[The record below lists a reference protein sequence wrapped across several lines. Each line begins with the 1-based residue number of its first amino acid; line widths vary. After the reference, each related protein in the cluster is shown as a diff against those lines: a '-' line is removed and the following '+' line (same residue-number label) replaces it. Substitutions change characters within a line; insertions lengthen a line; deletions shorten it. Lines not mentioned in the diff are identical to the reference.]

1 MTDAHLKNHFQG
13 SVRGPELEV
22 STPSLGDMKRDWNS
36 PEPEIRMNKPTISQV
51 SDTAFMAAAYRAIET
66 DRQNAIFHD
75 PLAAKLAGEQ
85 GRKIIGSLPKQAF
98 IGGWTVVIRTK
109 IIDEFIQAAIAKGV
123 DTILSLGAGL
133 DTRPYRLELLKSVR
147 WIEVDYPHV
156 IDLKEIRLSG
166 EMPQCRLER
175 VRLDLADVDARRTFL
190 AGVADH
196 SKNVLVLTEAVTP
209 YLSEDAVAS
218 LGADLR
224 AHKSIKYWVA
234 DYFSPASYEYR
245 RRSGMSQAMKN
256 APFLFEPKDYFGFFA
271 QIGWKPKETRYF
283 AIEAERLRRPA
294 PFPVTIRLVMRIM
307 EIVASK
313 DRRREMKRYA
323 GIVLFEPAEAI
334 SECPP

>member
-1 MTDAHLKNHFQG
+1 
-13 SVRGPELEV
+13 
-22 STPSLGDMKRDWNS
+22 
-36 PEPEIRMNKPTISQV
+36 
-51 SDTAFMAAAYRAIET
+51 MAAAYRAIET
-66 DRQNAIFHD
+66 DLPNAIFND

-109 IIDEFIQAAIAKGV
+109 IIDDFIQVAIAEGV

-133 DTRPYRLELLKSVR
+133 DTRPYRLELLESVR

-156 IDLKEIRLSG
+156 INLKELRLSG
-166 EMPQCRLER
+166 EMPRCRLER
-175 VRLDLADVDARRTFL
+175 VRLDLADVEARRTFL
-190 AGVADH
+190 DEVAAQ
-196 SKNVLVLTEAVTP
+196 SKKVLVLTEAVTP

-224 AHKSIKYWVA
+224 SHESIKYWVA

-245 RRSGMSQAMKN
+245 RRSGRSQAMKN
-256 APFLFEPKDYFGFFA
+256 APFLFEPKDYFGFFT

-294 PFPVTIRLVMRIM
+294 PFPITIRLVMRIM
-307 EIVASK
+307 EIIASPE
-313 DRRREMKRYA
+313 RRREMKRYA
-323 GIVLFEPAEAI
+323 GFVLFEPVEAI
-334 SECPP
+334 SERPPL

>member
-1 MTDAHLKNHFQG
+1 
-13 SVRGPELEV
+13 
-22 STPSLGDMKRDWNS
+22 MKRDWNS
-36 PEPEIRMNKPTISQV
+36 PEPEIRMNEPIINQV

-66 DRQNAIFHD
+66 DLPNAMFND

-85 GRKIIGSLPKQAF
+85 GRKIIDSLPKPAF

-109 IIDEFIQAAIAKGV
+109 IIDEFIQVAIAEGV

-156 IDLKEIRLSG
+156 IDLKELRLSG
-166 EMPQCRLER
+166 EMPRCRLER
-175 VRLDLADVDARRTFL
+175 VRLDLADVEARRTFL
-190 AGVADH
+190 DEVAAQ
-196 SKNVLVLTEAVTP
+196 SKKVLVLTEAVTP

-224 AHKSIKYWVA
+224 SHESIKYWVA

-256 APFLFEPKDYFGFFA
+256 APFLFEPKDYFGFFT

-307 EIVASK
+307 EIIASPE
-313 DRRREMKRYA
+313 RRREMKRYA
-323 GIVLFEPAEAI
+323 GFVLFEPAQAS
-334 SECPP
+334 SECSPL

>member
-1 MTDAHLKNHFQG
+1 
-13 SVRGPELEV
+13 
-22 STPSLGDMKRDWNS
+22 MKRDWNS
-36 PEPEIRMNKPTISQV
+36 PELEIRMNESEINQV
-51 SDTAFMAAAYRAIET
+51 SDTAFMAATYRAIET
-66 DRQNAIFHD
+66 DRPNAMFHD

-85 GRKIIGSLPKQAF
+85 GRKIVGSLPKQAF

-109 IIDEFIQAAIAKGV
+109 IIDEFIRVAIAEGV

-133 DTRPYRLELLKSVR
+133 DTRPYRMELLKSVR

-166 EMPQCRLER
+166 ETPRCRLER
-175 VRLDLADVDARRTFL
+175 VRLDLADVEARRIFL
-190 AGVADH
+190 DEVAAQ
-196 SKNVLVLTEAVTP
+196 STKVLVLTEAVTP
-209 YLSEDAVAS
+209 SLSEDAVAS

-224 AHKSIKYWVA
+224 SHESIKYWVA

-294 PFPVTIRLVMRIM
+294 PFPVTMRLVMRIM
-307 EIVASK
+307 EIIASPE
-313 DRRREMKRYA
+313 RRREMKRYA
-323 GIVLFEPAEAI
+323 GFILFEPAETSSAC
-334 SECPP
+334 SPL

>member
-1 MTDAHLKNHFQG
+1 MN
-13 SVRGPELEV
+13 
-22 STPSLGDMKRDWNS
+22 
-36 PEPEIRMNKPTISQV
+36 EPIINQV

-66 DRQNAIFHD
+66 DLPNAMFND
-75 PLAAKLAGEQ
+75 PLAAKLAGEL

-109 IIDEFIQAAIAKGV
+109 IIDEFIQVAIAEGV
-123 DTILSLGAGL
+123 DTILNLGAGL

-166 EMPQCRLER
+166 EMPRCRLER
-175 VRLDLADVDARRTFL
+175 VRLNLADVEARRTFL
-190 AGVADH
+190 DEVAAQ
-196 SKNVLVLTEAVTP
+196 SKKVLVLTEAVTP

-224 AHKSIKYWVA
+224 SHKSIKYWVA
-234 DYFSPASYEYR
+234 DYFSPASYAYR

-256 APFLFEPKDYFGFFA
+256 APFLFEPKDYFGFFT

-283 AIEAERLRRPA
+283 AIEAERLLRPA

-307 EIVASK
+307 EIIASPE
-313 DRRREMKRYA
+313 RRREMKRYA
-323 GIVLFEPAEAI
+323 GFVLFEPTEAS
-334 SECPP
+334 SEYPPL